1 MARTKDIE
9 FYCTDKGQHDRFSL
23 WGAFGGRGQKSKDS
37 NRGNRALKR
46 DRDYGALHLQ
56 VRIRGERTPGGWLDP
71 SKPGGR
77 ELNCPK
83 CGRNPQLSEEKLNLL
98 RSAGIAE
105 LDISRLPF

>member
-1 MARTKDIE
+1 MRPKDIE
-9 FYCTDKGQHDRFSL
+9 FYCTNKGQHDLFRLRS
-23 WGAFGGRGQKSKDS
+23 AFGGRGQKYKDS

-46 DRDYGALHLQ
+46 DRANGVLHLQ
-56 VRIRGERTPGGWLDP
+56 VRIRGERMPEGWLDP
-71 SKPGGR
+71 SKPGGL

-98 RSAGIAE
+98 RGAGITE